1 MAKYS
6 VELNDIIESGF
17 KLFNF
22 DYTFYDEDKKPEL
35 ESRFVDYFRFR
46 EIGTETVGRF
56 QHYLKVKFVETLP
69 YYNMLLETSLYE
81 YDLKNNYNL
90 TETFSKTNNKNI
102 TGNASQYGLTSE
114 DLTNT
119 GTENIERN
127 SNLESNT
134 DRTDNNV
141 TDKTSLNKGK
151 NKDVESDT
159 PTALLSMTDIE
170 NNVYATRAKIG
181 NTEADGTEKQI
192 TTGTTNDKTTGTS
205 SEETQ
210 ASRENT
216 TLSKG
221 NFSNDTD
228 TETNEAGTETYT
240 LERVG
245 DIGVDTTP
253 DKLKKHIE
261 VQKILT
267 TIYKQFFNECE
278 DLFMQIY

>member
-22 DYTFYDEDKKPEL
+22 DYNFYDVDKKPEL
-35 ESRFVDYFRFR
+35 ETRFIEHFRFR
-46 EIGTETVGRF
+46 QIGTETVGRF
-56 QHYLKVKFVETLP
+56 QHYLKVKFNEELP
-69 YYNMLLETSLYE
+69 YYNMLFETSLYD

-90 TETFSKTNNKNI
+90 TETFSKNSNKNI
-102 TGNASQYGLTSE
+102 VGNASQSGLTSE

-119 GTENIERN
+119 GTESVERN
-127 SNLESNT
+127 SNLESNA

-141 TDKTSLNKGK
+141 IDKTSNNKGK

-159 PTALLSMTDIE
+159 PTALLSMEDIE
-170 NNVYATRAKIG
+170 NNVYASRAKIQ
-181 NTEADGTEKQI
+181 NTEADGTEKQT

-205 SEETQ
+205 SEETE

-228 TETNEAGTETYT
+228 TETTEAGTETYT

-267 TIYKQFFNECE
+267 TIYKQFFNDCE

>member
-17 KLFNF
+17 KLFDF
-22 DYTFYDEDKKPEL
+22 DYKFYDEDKKPEL
-35 ESRFVDYFRFR
+35 EARFIDFFRFR

-56 QHYLKVKFVETLP
+56 QHYLKVKFNETLP

-81 YDLKNNYNL
+81 YDIKNNYNL

-102 TGNASQYGLTSE
+102 KGNATQSGATSE
-114 DLTNT
+114 DLTLDAKETNNRTSTGETNADNT
-119 GTENIERN
+119 QNNII
-127 SNLESNT
+127 
-134 DRTDNNV
+134 
-141 TDKTSLNKGK
+141 K

-170 NNVYATRAKIG
+170 NNVYASRAKIQSG
-181 NTEADGTEKQI
+181 
-192 TTGTTNDKTTGTS
+192 TNDTSGNQKTTGTS
-205 SEETQ
+205 NETGETIT
-210 ASRENT
+210 ENT
-216 TLSKG
+216 TASKG

-228 TETNEAGTETYT
+228 TETTEAGTETYT

-245 DIGVDTTP
+245 DIGIDTTP

-261 VQKILT
+261 IQKIFS
-267 TIYKQFFNECE
+267 TIYLQFFNECD